1 MPRDGAIA
9 SIYRVSVD
17 GVFAT
22 FANEETTVSFKVP
35 DEVGALHM
43 CVFI

>member
-1 MPRDGAIA
+1 MPRDGAIT
-9 SIYRVSVD
+9 SIHRVSVD

-35 DEVGALHM
+35 DEVGALHIV
-43 CVFI
+43 CFI